1 MTRLYRGPR
10 PAYITIMINA
20 FSRRA
25 VFCRRAVLSGVG
37 FLMLAMLLP
46 SGAAQAQS
54 APKEIALTA
63 KQEAIVKRVERYL
76 NSITTLQST
85 FFQQS
90 STNEFSEGEIFLS
103 RPGKMRIEYKAP
115 NPILIVARG
124 KYLSYIDTELQ
135 NVTYIPVED
144 TPAAFLLSGRIA
156 FNRQKVAFH
165 EVTQEDGAIFLTVA
179 ERDDPFSGR
188 LTLIFRADPM
198 SLRKWSVVDAQGTIT
213 DIVLTDPFYGGT
225 IDPKLF
231 EFKDYGE
238 RERSGD

>member
-1 MTRLYRGPR
+1 MITALTRRSTLAGLG
-10 PAYITIMINA
+10 
-20 FSRRA
+20 S
-25 VFCRRAVLSGVG
+25 
-37 FLMLAMLLP
+37 LMLASLLP
-46 SGAAQAQS
+46 AGGALAQGV
-54 APKEIALTA
+54 PKEIALST

-76 NSITTLQST
+76 NGITTLQST

-90 STNEFSEGEIFLS
+90 STNEFAEGEIFLS
-103 RPGKMRIEYKAP
+103 RPGQMRIEYKPP
-115 NPILIVARG
+115 NPILIIARG
-124 KYLSYIDTELQ
+124 KYLSYIDTELE

-144 TPAAFLLSGRIA
+144 TPAAFLLSGRIG
-156 FNRQKVAFH
+156 FNREKVAFH
-165 EVTQEDGAIFLTVA
+165 EVSQEDGAIFLTVA
-179 ERDDPFSGR
+179 ERANPFSGR

-238 RERSGD
+238 RDRAGD